1 MIPRM
6 TKVEPRDNFIL
17 YVMFDDGQEVL
28 YDVKDDIETISD
40 FYILKSE
47 IGLFEHV
54 QVDKSR
60 TCVYW
65 NDKVDLPSDT
75 ILEYGKKLAG
85 FTEKNRTDV

>member
-40 FYILKSE
+40 FYIHWLL
-47 IGLFEHV
+47 I
-54 QVDKSR
+54 
-60 TCVYW
+60 
-65 NDKVDLPSDT
+65 LP
-75 ILEYGKKLAG
+75 
-85 FTEKNRTDV
+85 